1 MEFIIADSNM
11 EEIGFLTPFSNIDID
26 LGQETDF
33 RLELELGDYD
43 SELYSPGN
51 MIFAPGTEYGGF
63 LADPE
68 VDTAQ
73 NTISF
78 IGDTFRGLL
87 KKKIIEP
94 PKNAAHRVIS
104 GELNSCISKLLKM
117 HFTSLFTVA
126 DTATSVSVSNF
137 QFDRYCTLYDGIVA
151 MLASVNYKLKIE
163 AATTAAGEIKIILAA
178 VPTFDYSQ
186 SIEFSQDGNIDFKIK
201 NQTAIYEYLI
211 ALGSGE
217 LENRT
222 VKYLKYN
229 TDSTV
234 EEVTAIPTGNFTRVY
249 LYDYSSVESD
259 NELVDSATKK
269 LKEIN
274 SGNAQSITLNND
286 AEGLELGDIV
296 GGRDYITGLTIKAP
310 VTNKIINIKNRI
322 VSISYTVE
330 GDEN

>member
-1 MEFIIADSNM
+1 MEFIIANSNM

-43 SELYSPGN
+43 PELYSPGN
-51 MIFAPGTEYGGF
+51 MIFATGTEYGGF

-73 NTISF
+73 NTITF
-78 IGDTFRGLL
+78 TGDTFRGLL

-126 DTATSVSVSNF
+126 DIATSVSVSNF
-137 QFDRYCTLYDGIVA
+137 QFDRYCTLYDGIVT

-163 AATTAAGEIKIILAA
+163 VQNAAGEIKIILEA
-178 VPTFDYSQ
+178 VPIFDYSQ
-186 SIEFSQDGNIDFKIK
+186 SVEFSQDGNVDFKIK

-211 ALGSGE
+211 ALGGGE

-222 VKYLKYN
+222 VKYFKYN

-249 LYDYSSVESD
+249 LYDYSSVGSD
-259 NELVDSATKK
+259 DELVDSATKK

-296 GGRDYITGLTIKAP
+296 GGRDYITGLTVKAP